1 MTRILLAVDETEA
14 SEKAARFTEQLFAG
28 RDVEMIAV
36 NVARAPIGWTS
47 APAAWVPPVPFGGYY
62 PWPVVAPAVGPLTS
76 PAAERS
82 VRAEEDAARSVAARQ
97 APPGAEVEA
106 MTGDPADAISRAA
119 EAKDVD
125 LIVVGSGDKGLIQ
138 RWFGRSVSEDL
149 TRELPRPVLVVG

>member
-1 MTRILLAVDETEA
+1 
-14 SEKAARFTEQLFAG
+14 
-28 RDVEMIAV
+28 
-36 NVARAPIGWTS
+36 
-47 APAAWVPPVPFGGYY
+47 
-62 PWPVVAPAVGPLTS
+62 
-76 PAAERS
+76 
-82 VRAEEDAARSVAARQ
+82 
-97 APPGAEVEA
+97 